1 LYIGKNTSSNMAAC
15 HGQYCK
21 LAKTL
26 IPGQTSHAF
35 HFIKNLF
42 LTDLCTIT
50 PNHKCKFTP

>member
-1 LYIGKNTSSNMAAC
+1 MIGKNTSSNMAAC

-35 HFIKNLF
+35 HFIKNLSGAVQSTAHF
-42 LTDLCTIT
+42 PHSQC
-50 PNHKCKFTP
+50 HAA